1 MRGSVRDVGAGL
13 GDYGRRGLKKVGAHR
28 LRVEKAA
35 NGDAVGVESY
45 KIPKLYTELQRLEV
59 GLDRVISDV

>member
-13 GDYGRRGLKKVGAHR
+13 GDYGRRGLKKVGARSLR
-28 LRVEKAA
+28 LEKAA
-35 NGDAVGVESY
+35 NGGGVGVGSY
-45 KIPKLYTELQRLEV
+45 KIPKLYTELRRLEV